1 MTQPP
6 VSQLTSIL
14 KGEIPVVLI
23 YLENNVPRQFEFV
36 SPETASSLLAAIELS
51 RLQKG
56 EGENGKK

>member
-23 YLENNVPRQFEFV
+23 YLENNVPRQFEFAT
-36 SPETASSLLAAIELS
+36 PEIASSLLAAIEAS
-51 RLQKG
+51 NQRKG
-56 EGENGKK
+56 GKDHGKK